1 MDPDANLEAALERAR
16 ELIALIDTTSTS
28 ADERLENTVE
38 HGPDVVDLAS
48 ELAQLVVALDEWL
61 SKGGHL
67 PRAWSKVAWQNG
79 VTLAQAIV
87 LGSKVKPA
95 DTMHVTLGGAGL
107 SDTSLYVTYT
117 NDRFV
122 LGIDRE
128 GSASS

>member
-16 ELIALIDTTSTS
+16 EILAKIDGANFDGTL
-28 ADERLENTVE
+28 D
-38 HGPDVVDLAS
+38 PDARESVVNLAN
-48 ELAQLVVALDEWL
+48 ELAELVVALDEWL

-67 PRAWSKVAWQNG
+67 PRAWSKVAWPNG

-107 SDTSLYVTYT
+107 KDTSLYVTYT
-117 NDRFV
+117 NDKFV